1 MDGAPTPNYFIKP
14 EDYINMKKE
23 NSQILSE
30 TKDDIILDKREFKLT
45 KDDITYNISIN
56 KTDELLLI
64 RCQCY
69 ETKLTIN
76 DLTKL
81 TKIFLDK
88 LNDGFKFI
96 TDIFENDKVIIEEV
110 EKNKMIKLKFIIFDY
125 AGRENLIEI
134 ELLYNRKNKEFEF
147 EELSAKV
154 ESYEKEITNLKSE
167 INELKKEI
175 INFNTLKNE
184 LNELKTLIKE
194 KESNKIEEENKKE
207 KEILNKENVIKEND
221 KKEENTNITSKGDI
235 PPNLNFIGELCNN
248 SFTDFGLDYT
258 FTIFNTKENNTVLVY
273 ATKDIEL
280 IFLELT
286 EKKLLKK
293 IEKAH
298 SRFISNIHHFYDDK
312 ENSDIIMTV
321 SYENNN
327 IKLWDLCTYDTI
339 VNIKKANISSLLLSA
354 CFLKYNN
361 ENYIISSNGDLNTK
375 IKKFSPIKLFDFNGK
390 VKLEINDSNYNTN
403 FITTYYDSLTSQY
416 FVITGN
422 DGFINSYNLLENS
435 FYLKFT
441 DNENKSHRSLALIN
455 TEQNLKLID
464 SCEDGLIRI
473 YNFYT
478 GKLNKKIFTGFCPLR
493 GICIWDKDYFFIG
506 CKDKTIKL
514 VDAKKG
520 IVIKSTKAHIN
531 TVLTIKKVNLFKYGN
546 CLVSQGMSEDCIN
559 LWSVN

>member
-14 EDYINMKKE
+14 EE

-30 TKDDIILDKREFKLT
+30 IKDGMILDKREYKLT

-56 KTDELLLI
+56 KTEELLLI
-64 RCQCY
+64 RCQSY
-69 ETKLTIN
+69 EIKLTIS

-81 TKIFLDK
+81 TKIFLDS

-134 ELLYNRKNKEFEF
+134 ELLYNSKNKEFEL
-147 EELSAKV
+147 EELAAKC
-154 ESYEKEITNLKSE
+154 ESYEKEISNLKSE

-184 LNELKTLIKE
+184 LSELKSLIKE

-207 KEILNKENVIKEND
+207 KEILSKENAIKEND
-221 KKEENTNITSKGDI
+221 KKEENANITSKGDTPQNI
-235 PPNLNFIGELCNN
+235 NFIGELCNN

-258 FTIFNTKENNTVLVY
+258 FTVFNSKENNSYLVY
-273 ATKDIEL
+273 TTKDIEL
-280 IFLELT
+280 IFLDLT

-312 ENSDIIMTV
+312 ENIDIIMTI

-327 IKLWDLCTYDTI
+327 IKLWDLRTYDTI
-339 VNIKKANISSLLLSA
+339 LNIKKANISSLLLSA

-375 IKKFSPIKLFDFNGK
+375 IKKFSPIKLFDFKGN

-403 FITTYYDSLTSQY
+403 FITTYYDSLTCQY

-455 TEQNLKLID
+455 SEQNLKLID

-478 GKLNKKIFTGFCPLR
+478 GKLNKKIFTGFSPLR
-493 GICIWDKDYFFIG
+493 GICIWDKDCFLVG

-520 IVIKSTKAHIN
+520 IVIKSTNAHNN
-531 TVLTIKKVNLFKYGN
+531 TVLTIKKINLPKYGN
-546 CLVSQGMSEDCIN
+546 CLVSQGMSDDCIN
-559 LWSVN
+559 FWSVD